1 VRFLPVYKKY
11 RDDVEFMMI
20 YVREA
25 HPIDKWWLGETK
37 FMRLIM
43 EMSNPYPP
51 YELWEPETIE
61 ERREAALAAKTK
73 LLEDLPVYV
82 DNMDNK
88 VDLAYVAW
96 PTRIYFIDEDGK
108 VRYDSDLGPYGTKPD
123 DLGVVLSEYFGEN

>member
-1 VRFLPVYKKY
+1 MWHKHY
-11 RDDVEFMMI
+11 EI
-20 YVREA
+20 
-25 HPIDKWWLGETK
+25 K

-73 LLEDLPVYV
+73 LLEDMPPYV

-108 VRYDSDLGPYGTKPD
+108 VRYDSDLGPYGMKPD
-123 DLGVVLSEYFGEN
+123 DLDVFLSEYFGEN